1 MFKVA
6 VILLAKGANV
16 PAYLP
21 IGHGY
26 LSAFFTGLRAE
37 AYQVGRR
44 GSVMLLS
51 LSSNDVIATL

>member
-1 MFKVA
+1 MA
-6 VILLAKGANV
+6 ARLLAKGANV

-26 LSAFFTGLRAE
+26 LPAFFIGLRAE

-44 GSVMLLS
+44 GSLMSLL
-51 LSSNDVIATL
+51 LFYNAVIATL